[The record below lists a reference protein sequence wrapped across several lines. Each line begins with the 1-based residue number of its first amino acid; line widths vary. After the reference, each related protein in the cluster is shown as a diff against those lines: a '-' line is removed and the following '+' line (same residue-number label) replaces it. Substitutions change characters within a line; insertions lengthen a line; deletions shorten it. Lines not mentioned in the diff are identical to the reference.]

1 MAISDWPE
9 GERPRERLLSL
20 GPQALSDAELLAIFL
35 RVGVRGKS
43 AVDLARELLAHV
55 DGDIGKLMATS
66 AADLAKRPGMGMA
79 KATQLAATLE
89 LARRAISARLIAQD
103 VLSSPQAVRDWLQ
116 LRLAALPHEVF
127 LTLWLDS
134 GNRLIA
140 ADEIFRGTLSS
151 TSVHPREI
159 VKQALAR
166 NAAAVILAHNHP
178 SGRSEPSSADVSLT
192 KALKDALAL
201 VDVRVLDHFIV
212 APGQDPR
219 SLAETGLI

>member
-55 DGDIGKLMATS
+55 NGDIGKLMATS
-66 AADLAKRPGMGMA
+66 AAELSKRPGMGMA

-89 LARRAISARLIAQD
+89 LARRAIASRLIAQD

-127 LTLWLDS
+127 FTLWLDS

-166 NAAAVILAHNHP
+166 NASAVILAHNHP
-178 SGRSEPSSADVSLT
+178 SGRSEPSSADLILT

-212 APGQDPR
+212 APGQNPR